1 MHDYYNVKIIPT
13 GIKEIDEKLN
23 NGLAPGLTII
33 YGRANT
39 DKLMLMLKLCIN
51 SINQGFSVLML
62 TSHPHLMIYKLDQ
75 MNAIIDRSKLR
86 FIQIRSIKE
95 QTYATLMIS
104 NGEINNDFVVIDS
117 IGEYYR
123 ISADLYSPLS
133 LWRLAI
139 ENMMLLNYTARK
151 FNIPILV
158 LLPIR
163 RNPKTGNEEPVMGN
177 AAIFWSD
184 TIIHLRKIDEKKYAI
199 IERLRGEQV
208 NYEIAYEY

>member
-1 MHDYYNVKIIPT
+1 MHNYSNVIIIPT
-13 GIKEIDEKLN
+13 GIKEIDEKLRG
-23 NGLAPGLTII
+23 GLTPGLIII
-33 YGRANT
+33 YGKSNT
-39 DKLMLMLKLCIN
+39 DKLMLTLKLCIN

-62 TSHPHLMIYKLDQ
+62 TSHPHLMVYKLDQ
-75 MNAIIDRSKLR
+75 MNVMIDQSKLH

-104 NGEINNDFVVIDS
+104 TGEINNDFIVIDS

-123 ISADLYSPLS
+123 ISVDLYSPLT
-133 LWRLAI
+133 LWRLAV
-139 ENMMLLNYTARK
+139 ENMMLLNYAAKK

-158 LLPIR
+158 IMPIR

-199 IERLRGEQV
+199 IERLKGEQV
-208 NYEIAYEY
+208 NYEIVYE